1 MFVFFFLWCCCC
13 SVYCR
18 IVVILYCGW
27 CFFFFFFS
35 FVYSSNSIKPGMT
48 HTRNSNRK
56 RKTSESQ
63 RDTQAHVPF
72 FFFPPLSHPPKGER
86 KGAPCTRTVVIFAY
100 VKVCH
105 HHAGG
110 GGAGAPPPPHRHQPN
125 PHTPHPHPPTP
136 PRHTDIHSHTAQ
148 TNRSRCPL
156 TSSAAQDTCSS
167 CCFYYQCT

>member
-1 MFVFFFLWCCCC
+1 MLTLLSYNLLLLLRYFFFFWCCC

-18 IVVILYCGW
+18 IVVILYYGW
-27 CFFFFFFS
+27 CFFL
-35 FVYSSNSIKPGMT
+35 YSSNSLKPGMT

-56 RKTSESQ
+56 HKTSESQ

-72 FFFPPLSHPPKGER
+72 FFSLSHPPKGER
-86 KGAPCTRTVVIFAY
+86 KGAPCIRTVVIFAY

-105 HHAGG
+105 HH
-110 GGAGAPPPPHRHQPN
+110 PLPL
-125 PHTPHPHPPTP
+125 
-136 PRHTDIHSHTAQ
+136 PRHTDIHTHSPNESQ
-148 TNRSRCPL
+148 PLPL